1 MGESDTPVWT
11 QYLRVEGMRYREKGL
26 WVVLGVCLCAVTYG
40 VVVPTF
46 LSMLLDVLGTLKLPN
61 AVYLTGVVMTSHHLC
76 YVLHC
81 AILRG
86 VTYMGWSEHHRCNPT
101 AEWPWNDDKDLIA
114 RTYPTLLFNF
124 FVLIPVAIYLGLSSG
139 SFDFP
144 GGSSIPSAWE
154 ICRQILICMCAED
167 VWSFTFHR
175 INHYRLPYRYIHKKH
190 HEYKT
195 SIGMTAE
202 YAHPCEYLITNVV
215 GVTQA
220 AAAVGPIILGPSMR
234 MVTFLTWLCYRIGD
248 TVDQHGAYEFPW
260 SPFSILPFA
269 SKDYM

>member
-1 MGESDTPVWT
+1 MGDAETPALGT
-11 QYLRVEGMRYREKGL
+11 YARIELLRYKEKGAWL
-26 WVVLGVCLCAVTYG
+26 ALGMLTCAVTYG
-40 VVVPTF
+40 KIVPAF
-46 LSMLLDVLGTLKLPN
+46 ISALLQAVATLQLPT
-61 AVYLTGVVMTSHHLC
+61 AVYLTLAVMISHHLC

-81 AILRG
+81 LILRAI
-86 VTYMGWSEHHRCNPT
+86 TYMNWSERYRCNPT
-101 AEWPWNDDKDLIA
+101 AEWPWNEDQALVS
-114 RTYPTLLFNF
+114 RTYITLLFNF

-144 GGSSIPSAWE
+144 GDSSIPSVWE
-154 ICRQILICMCAED
+154 ICRQILFCMCAED

-215 GVTQA
+215 TC
-220 AAAVGPIILGPSMR
+220 I
-234 MVTFLTWLCYRIGD
+234 
-248 TVDQHGAYEFPW
+248 
-260 SPFSILPFA
+260 
-269 SKDYM
+269 

>member
-1 MGESDTPVWT
+1 MGDFEDPPLGSYVRIELLRYKAKGVW
-11 QYLRVEGMRYREKGL
+11 LL
-26 WVVLGVCLCAVTYG
+26 LGALMCAGIYG
-40 VVVPTF
+40 KLVPA
-46 LSMLLDVLGTLKLPN
+46 LISALLQAVGALQLPN
-61 AVYLTGVVMTSHHLC
+61 SLYLTLVVMISHDFC
-76 YVLHC
+76 YILHC
-81 AILRG
+81 LMLRG
-86 VTYMGWSEHHRCNPT
+86 VTLMGWSEQYRCNPT
-101 AEWPWNDDKDLIA
+101 AEWPWTADKALVS
-114 RTYPTLLFNF
+114 RTYTTLLFNF

-144 GGSSIPSAWE
+144 GGSIIPPLWE
-154 ICRQILICMCAED
+154 IIRQILFCMCAED

-202 YAHPCEYLITNVV
+202 YAHPCEYLITNV
-215 GVTQA
+215 A
-220 AAAVGPIILGPSMR
+220 AAAVGPVMLGTRMQ

-269 SKDYM
+269 SKG